1 MLKVSMLTLL
11 SLAIVFIGG
20 CDSPEPVLR
29 DELRDVEE
37 ALYSA
42 RFHLDEA
49 RNFYEDLERE
59 LRAVESTEW
68 EIENL
73 GHIQE
78 YVTLMGWR
86 AEDMDNMLKQAIDDV
101 GEAQSDLEDIIWRY
115 TTSNE

>member
-1 MLKVSMLTLL
+1 MLKVSMLTFL
-11 SLAIVFIGG
+11 SLAIMFMGG
-20 CDSPEPVLR
+20 CGSPEPVLR

-49 RNFYEDLERE
+49 RNFYEDLKRE

-68 EIENL
+68 EIEKL
-73 GHIQE
+73 GEIQE

-86 AEDMDNMLKQAIDDV
+86 AEDMDDMLNEAIDDV

-115 TTSNE
+115 TALDD